1 MMSPEFMAGWGW
13 VLFSLIAAVF
23 SAGFYLVNQYLRQ
36 PGHLLVFWMRVLVV
50 LFMSPMMMHMQLPRD
65 PWFYVTV
72 LGTVFVGTF
81 ADIRSFNAAAK
92 YGGGVVSRINPAIV
106 WGAFLLWFIFDPKLV
121 FSYIAHPWNTLG
133 VLAALGGCVFFSMRL
148 NRCPITREAI
158 VYMAPALAGYALT
171 TVLNKFAMGLESSA
185 ESAVYGY
192 MYIQSFFACIFI
204 GGSVLYRSAQGKDET
219 LTGWA
224 NQKMLAA
231 GLLACF
237 TWICHMI
244 YKNYGMVYTP
254 NPSYLAALGLTTPV
268 FIAIFYYFAKHK
280 EEADVASGM
289 GIVVCAVILALVTVR

>member
-1 MMSPEFMAGWGW
+1 MAGC
-13 VLFSLIAAVF
+13 V
-23 SAGFYLVNQYLRQ
+23 Y
-36 PGHLLVFWMRVLVV
+36 
-50 LFMSPMMMHMQLPRD
+50 
-65 PWFYVTV
+65 
-72 LGTVFVGTF
+72 F
-81 ADIRSFNAAAK
+81 A
-92 YGGGVVSRINPAIV
+92 
-106 WGAFLLWFIFDPKLV
+106 
-121 FSYIAHPWNTLG
+121 
-133 VLAALGGCVFFSMRL
+133 MRL
-148 NRCPITREAI
+148 NKCPITREAL

-171 TVLNKFAMGLESSA
+171 TVLNKYAMGLEPSV

-192 MYIQSFFACIFI
+192 MYVQSFFACILI
-204 GGSVLYRSAQGKDET
+204 GGHILWGSSRGVDAT

-268 FIAIFYYFAKHK
+268 FIAGFYYFAKHK
-280 EEADVASGM
+280 EEADVSSGM